1 MCGSKILNYLWLY
14 DNLYGKICV
23 FFESISIYKEEEVE
37 KNKLLTLLV
46 IVFVIFI
53 LLLFG
58 SGKGP
63 RTGDVFAQ
71 TEAIQIEVTEDLVS
85 LLTQEPSPEPSVEP
99 TEILPIP
106 TEEIYLGPL
115 SLTQRETLAS
125 ISLEYVAASNQE
137 AKVVAKGIG
146 LQGPGM
152 MCGPLS
158 ATMLSRIGVLDSSV
172 DPYQFYYLNPRPDKE
187 MWKLKKMM
195 PEDRFE
201 YFEFDK
207 PVGSFDFSSF
217 PLYPGDF
224 LYLFA
229 GDYGSFEHMMTVTK
243 VDEMGRAYSV
253 TNLFEMVDG
262 KPTGGYVISEVVL
275 YDPLVPDTGQFAI
288 YNSSEYAQIGRTGYR
303 FMVIRLK

>member
-1 MCGSKILNYLWLY
+1 MVKYVCSLKVYL
-14 DNLYGKICV
+14 
-23 FFESISIYKEEEVE
+23 YKEEEVE

-46 IVFVIFI
+46 MIFVVFI

-71 TEAIQIEVTEDLVS
+71 TEAIQIEITEDLVS
-85 LLTQEPSPEPSVEP
+85 LLTQEPSPEPSFEP
-99 TEILPIP
+99 TEILPIT

-115 SLTQRETLAS
+115 SLAQRESLTS
-125 ISLEYVAASNQE
+125 ISLEYVANDNQE

-158 ATMLSRIGVLDSSV
+158 ATMLSRVGVLDSSV
-172 DPYQFYYLNPRPDKE
+172 DPYQFSYLNPRPDKE
-187 MWKLKKMM
+187 LWKLKKMM
-195 PEDRFE
+195 PPEKYE
-201 YFEFDK
+201 YFEFDQ

-229 GDYGSFEHMMTVTK
+229 GEYGSFEHMLTVTR

-253 TNLFEMVDG
+253 TNLIEVVDG
-262 KPTGGYVISEVVL
+262 KPTGGYIISEVVL
-275 YDPLVPDTGQFAI
+275 YDPQVPDTGQFAI
-288 YNSSEYAQIGRTGYR
+288 YNSSEYAKIGRTGYR
-303 FMVIRLK
+303 FWVIRLK